1 MASQKKPG
9 KRRLPRQ
16 DEGLL
21 RGSFVTDRLLDDL
34 REQIRAGKLKPG
46 DPVMPV
52 RELCKSYSISYNS
65 VRRALEQLQREGLLS
80 LEQGRGTFVKSA
92 VPSAPQ
98 AFAPA
103 APSAVSIAR
112 PAASAPALLVQGSG
126 RLAERR
132 SLALLF
138 GRAPEALFEAP
149 GCASLLQAVERQ
161 VLENGDALMLLSA
174 HPRKA
179 LPAPLALRAAGVE
192 GVLLLDVADLGVLR
206 AYAESGLPCMLMDR
220 WPEDLAVSGVV
231 FDNFSG
237 AYLLAKELLNL
248 GHRAFTY
255 LRAGGP
261 ADTNA
266 AERESA
272 IRLALKE
279 DGADL
284 PGDRVFD
291 VAPDGIDAL
300 AARLKDLSPR
310 PTAAIVDG
318 DVAAERLVAAC
329 NVLGLKV
336 PEALSVACFG
346 ARCRGGTLSAVRGDY
361 AKMGESAVGRLRQ
374 LIAGMPASRLR
385 INIPMELVRGRTMAA
400 PSA

>member
-1 MASQKKPG
+1 M
-9 KRRLPRQ
+9 PRQ

-34 REQIRAGKLKPG
+34 REQIRTGKLKPG

-52 RELCKSYSISYNS
+52 RELCKSYGISYNS

-92 VPSAPQ
+92 VPTTPQ
-98 AFAPA
+98 AFAPSP
-103 APSAVSIAR
+103 PSTVSMAR
-112 PAASAPALLVQGSG
+112 PAASTLAVSAQGSG

-138 GRAPEALFEAP
+138 GRAPEALFETP

-161 VLENGDALMLLSA
+161 VLENGDALMLLSV

-192 GVLLLDVADLGVLR
+192 GVLLQDVADAEVLR
-206 AYAESGLPCMLMDR
+206 AYAESGLPCVLLDR

-237 AYLLAKELLNL
+237 AYQLAKELLNL
-248 GHRAFTY
+248 GHRSFAY

-261 ADTNA
+261 AGTNA

-284 PGDRVFD
+284 PADRVFD

-318 DVAAERLVAAC
+318 DVAAERLVAAS
-329 NVLGLKV
+329 NALGLKV

-385 INIPMELVRGRTMAA
+385 INIPMELARGRTMAVPPA
-400 PSA
+400 

>member
-34 REQIRAGKLKPG
+34 REQIRTGKLKPG

-52 RELCKSYSISYNS
+52 RELCKSYGISYNS

-98 AFAPA
+98 TFAPA
-103 APSAVSIAR
+103 APAAPR
-112 PAASAPALLVQGSG
+112 PAAPAPVVSAQGNG

-138 GRAPEALFEAP
+138 GRAPEALFDTP

-192 GVLLLDVADLGVLR
+192 GVLLLDVADAGILH
-206 AYAESGLPCMLMDR
+206 AYAESGLPCVLLDR

-248 GHRAFTY
+248 GHRAFAY

-291 VAPDGIDAL
+291 ATPDGIDAL
-300 AARLKDLSPR
+300 APRLKDLAPR
-310 PTAAIVDG
+310 PTAALVDG

-329 NVLGLKV
+329 NALGLKV
-336 PEALSVACFG
+336 PETLSVACFG

-374 LIAGMPASRLR
+374 LIAGMPSSRLR
-385 INIPMELVRGRTMAA
+385 INIPMELARGRTIAVPPA
-400 PSA
+400 